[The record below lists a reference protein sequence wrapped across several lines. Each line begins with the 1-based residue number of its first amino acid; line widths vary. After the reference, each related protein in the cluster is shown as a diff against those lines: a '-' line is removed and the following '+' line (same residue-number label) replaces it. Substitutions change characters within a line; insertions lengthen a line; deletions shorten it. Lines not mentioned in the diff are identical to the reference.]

1 MAIEQVLPNP
11 IGETIAEA
19 VEVIIPD
26 DIQTTDTEDGGVV
39 VDFSGELADELTGNE
54 GSFDEN
60 LAEVMDDG
68 DLESIASELI
78 GDYESDKNSRKD
90 WEKAYIQGL
99 DLLGMKY
106 EDRTTPWPGA
116 SGVFH
121 PLLAEAVVRYQAQT
135 IMEVFP
141 ASGPVRTQVVGK
153 MTSDKAKQAERVEE
167 EMNYIVTQKIPGYRA
182 EMEQLL
188 FRQPLAGS
196 AFKKI
201 YFDSYRQVP
210 RADFVP
216 AEDFIVPYGASDLE
230 SCPRYTHV
238 MKKYSNELKKL
249 MASGFY
255 RDLDLPEPTP
265 ERSDIQDKYDRIDGD
280 NPSWEVDD
288 RHTIL
293 EMHVD
298 YDLPGFESEDGIA
311 LPYVITIEKQS
322 RQILSIRRNWREDD
336 PRREKRMH
344 FVHYPYLPGLGFYG
358 SGLIH
363 LIGGIAK
370 SATSII
376 RQLIDAGTL
385 SNLPAG
391 LKARGLRIKGDS
403 SPLMPG
409 EFRDVDVAS
418 GAIKDS
424 ITFLPYKE
432 PSAVLY
438 QLLGTLTE
446 EGRRIGS
453 IADVSIG
460 DMNPNA
466 PVGTTLALLERNL
479 KVMSAVQARVHA
491 AMNQEFKLIA
501 QIVKDYMGEEYEY
514 DVGGDYNR
522 TQDFDERVDVIPV
535 SDPNAST
542 MAQRVMQ
549 YEAAL
554 RMAQQAPQIYNQPL
568 LHREFLQVLNVKGAD
583 EIVKLPEE
591 IKPTDPVSENMEI
604 LKQGQV
610 KAFKDQDHEAHLAVH
625 MAFAE
630 DPRIQQMVG
639 QSQSAGAIQ
648 AAMQAHIAE
657 HMGFAYRKKIELQIG
672 VPLPDPGQPMPPEI
686 EQAIAAV
693 QMLAAQKVLQEGQA
707 EAAQKQA
714 DQQAQDPILQMQQAE
729 LQIKGQEAQRKAQK
743 DQADAAIA
751 AEKLR
756 LDQERIDSAER
767 IAGAKIMAEMEAK
780 EKEISIKRAGEL
792 LRAGAKLMGGNVQT
806 PQGGE

>member
-1 MAIEQVLPNP
+1 MAIESALPNP
-11 IGETIAEA
+11 IGLPQEDPID
-19 VEVIIPD
+19 VVMPD
-26 DIQTTDTEDGGVV
+26 QPDINTMATEDGGVV
-39 VDFSGELADELTGNE
+39 VDFSGEEAAKIQDSEAFG
-54 GSFDEN
+54 DN
-60 LAEVMDDG
+60 LAEYMDEGELD
-68 DLESIASELI
+68 SIAAELV
-78 GDYESDKNSRKD
+78 SDFASDRQSRRD
-90 WEKAYIQGL
+90 WEKAYIEGL

-116 SGVFH
+116 SGVYH

-135 IMEVFP
+135 IMEVMP
-141 ASGPVRTQVVGK
+141 ASGPVRTQVIGK
-153 MTSDKAKQAERVEE
+153 LTTEKAQQAERVEE

-201 YFDSYRQVP
+201 YFDSYRKVP

-216 AEDFIVPYGASDLE
+216 SEDFVVPYGASDLE

-238 MKKYSNELKKL
+238 MKKYPNELKKL

-255 RDLDLPEPTP
+255 RDVDLPDPTP
-265 ERSDIQDKYDRIDGD
+265 ERTDIQDKYDRIDGD
-280 NPSWEVDD
+280 KPSWELDD
-288 RHTIL
+288 RYTIL

-298 YDLPGFESEDGIA
+298 YDLPGYESEDGVA
-311 LPYVITIEKQS
+311 LPYVITIEKQT
-322 RQILSIRRNWREDD
+322 QTVLSIRRNWREGD
-336 PRREKRMH
+336 PAKQKRMH

-358 SGLIH
+358 TGLIH

-370 SATSII
+370 SSTSII

-491 AMNQEFKLIA
+491 AMGHEFKLIA
-501 QIVKDYMGEEYEY
+501 QIVKDYMGPEYEY
-514 DVGGDYNR
+514 DVGDGDFNR
-522 TQDFDERVDVIPV
+522 AQDFDDRVDVIPV

-554 RMAQQAPQIYNQPL
+554 RMAQQSPQIYNEAL
-568 LHREFLQVLNVKGAD
+568 LHREFLEVLNIKGAD
-583 EIVKLPEE
+583 EIVKLPED
-591 IKPTDPVSENMEI
+591 IKPMDPVSENMAI
-604 LKQGQV
+604 LKQDQV
-610 KAFKDQDHEAHLAVH
+610 KAFKDQDHEAHLTVH
-625 MAFAE
+625 MSFAQ
-630 DPRIQQMVG
+630 DPRIQEMVG
-639 QSQSAGAIQ
+639 QSQFAGAIQ

-657 HMGFAYRKKIELQIG
+657 HMGFAYRNKIEQQLG
-672 VPLPDPGQPMPPEI
+672 VTLPPPGDPVPPEV
-686 EQAIAAV
+686 EKSLAQVEA
-693 QMLAAQKVLQEGQA
+693 MAAQKVLADGMA
-707 EAAQKQA
+707 EAQQKQA
-714 DQQAQDPILQMQQAE
+714 QEQAQDPLIQMQQQE
-729 LQIKGQEAQRKAQK
+729 LQIKAADAQRKAMK
-743 DQADAAIA
+743 DMADMQMK
-751 AEKLR
+751 AERLR
-756 LDQERIDSAER
+756 LDQEKMVSAER
-767 IAGAKIMAEMEAK
+767 IAGAKIMAEVDIRDTEAERK
-780 EKEISIKRAGEL
+780 QMTEVIKAGT
-792 LRAGAKLMGGNVQT
+792 KLMGGA
-806 PQGGE
+806 

>member
-1 MAIEQVLPNP
+1 MAIENALPNP
-11 IGETIAEA
+11 VGLPQDDLP
-19 VEVIIPD
+19 EVIVDTPAD
-26 DIQTTDTEDGGVV
+26 VETTPTEDGGVV
-39 VDFSGELADELTGNE
+39 VDFSAEAAEQIQGDEGF
-54 GSFDEN
+54 GDN
-60 LAEVMDDG
+60 LAEYIDEG
-68 DLESIASELI
+68 ELQSIAGELV
-78 GDYESDKNSRKD
+78 GDYISDRNSRRD
-90 WEKAYIQGL
+90 WEKAYIEGL

-106 EDRTTPWPGA
+106 EERTTPWPGA

-121 PLLAEAVVRYQAQT
+121 PILAEAVVRYQAQT
-135 IMEVFP
+135 IMEVMP
-141 ASGPVRTQVVGK
+141 ASGPVRTQVIGK
-153 MTSDKAKQAERVEE
+153 MTTEKAKQAERVEE
-167 EMNYIVTQKIPGYRA
+167 EMNYLVTQKIPGYRA

-196 AFKKI
+196 AFKKV
-201 YFDSYRQVP
+201 YYDAHRGVP

-216 AEDFIVPYGASDLE
+216 SEDFVVPYGASDLE

-238 MKKYSNELKKL
+238 MKKYPNELKKL

-255 RDLDLPEPTP
+255 RDVDLPDPTP
-265 ERSDIQDKYDRIDGD
+265 ERTDIQDKYDKIDGD
-280 NPSWEVDD
+280 KPSWEIDD
-288 RHTIL
+288 RYTIL

-298 YDLPGFESEDGIA
+298 LDLPGYESEDGVA
-311 LPYVITIEKQS
+311 LPYVVTIEKQT
-322 RQILSIRRNWREDD
+322 QTVLSIRRNWREDD
-336 PRREKRMH
+336 PIKQKRMH

-358 SGLIH
+358 TGLIH

-370 SATSII
+370 SSTSII

-403 SPLMPG
+403 APLMPG

-491 AMNQEFKLIA
+491 AMGQEFKLIA
-501 QIVKDYMGEEYEY
+501 QIIKDYMPAEYEY
-514 DVGGDYNR
+514 DVGEGDFSR

-604 LKQGQV
+604 IKQGQV
-610 KAFKDQDHEAHLAVH
+610 KAFKDQDHEAHIAVH
-625 MAFAE
+625 QAFAN
-630 DPRIQQMVG
+630 DPRIQAMVG
-639 QSQSAGAIQ
+639 QSPYASAIQ
-648 AAMQAHIAE
+648 AAMQAHLAE
-657 HMGFAYRKKIELQIG
+657 HIGFAYRNHIEQQLG
-672 VPLPDPGQPMPPEI
+672 VTLPPPGEPVPPEV
-686 EQAIAAV
+686 EQALAQVEA
-693 QMLAAQKVLQEGQA
+693 MAAQKVLQDGQA
-707 EAAQKQA
+707 QAQQQQAQEQMQDPLVQMQMQELAIKQA
-714 DQQAQDPILQMQQAE
+714 D
-729 LQIKGQEAQRKAQK
+729 AQRKAMK
-743 DQADAAIA
+743 DMADAQLK
-751 AEKLR
+751 AERLK
-756 LDQERIDSAER
+756 LDQEKMISQER
-767 IAGAKIMAEMEAK
+767 IAGAKVMAEVQARDSEAERK
-780 EKEISIKRAGEL
+780 QMTEVIKAST
-792 LRAGAKLMGGNVQT
+792 KLMGGQ
-806 PQGGE
+806 

>member
-1 MAIEQVLPNP
+1 MAIEKQLANP
-11 IGETIAEA
+11 IGLSEA
-19 VEVIIPD
+19 EVI
-26 DIQTTDTEDGGVV
+26 DIVMPPEIDTTETPDGGVV
-39 VDFSGELADELTGNE
+39 VDFSAEMAELIVGDEG
-54 GSFDEN
+54 FDDN
-60 LAEVMDDG
+60 LAEYIDDAE
-68 DLESIASELI
+68 LASIASELI
-78 GDYESDKNSRKD
+78 DDYQSDRESRRD
-90 WEKAYIQGL
+90 WEKAYVEGL
-99 DLLGMKY
+99 NLLGMKY
-106 EDRTTPWPGA
+106 EQRTTPWPGA
-116 SGVFH
+116 SGVTH

-135 IMEVFP
+135 IMEVMP
-141 ASGPVRTQVVGK
+141 ASGPVRTQVIGK
-153 MTSDKAKQAERVEE
+153 MTPQKAKQAERVES
-167 EMNYIVTQKIPGYRA
+167 EMNYIVTQKMPGYRA

-196 AFKKI
+196 AFKKV
-201 YFDSYRQVP
+201 YFDSVRKVP
-210 RADFVP
+210 CADFVP
-216 AEDFIVPYGASDLE
+216 AEDFVVPYGASSLE
-230 SCPRYTHV
+230 SAPRYTHI
-238 MKKYSNELKKL
+238 MRKYPNEVKKL

-255 RDLDLPEPTP
+255 RDVDLPEPYP
-265 ERSDIQDKYDRIDGD
+265 ERSDIQEKYDDIEGES
-280 NPSWEVDD
+280 PTWEVDD
-288 RHTIL
+288 RHLIL
-293 EMHVD
+293 EMHVE
-298 YDLPGFESEDGIA
+298 YDLPGYESEDGVA
-311 LPYVITIEKQS
+311 LPYVITIDKQS
-322 RQILSIRRNWREDD
+322 QTVLAIRRNWRKED
-336 PRREKRMH
+336 PLKQKRMH

-363 LIGGIAK
+363 LIGGVTK
-370 SATSII
+370 SSTSIL

-501 QIVKDYMGEEYEY
+501 QIIKDYMDPEYEY
-514 DVGGDYNR
+514 EVDEDANR
-522 TQDFDERVDVIPV
+522 AEDFDDRVDVIPV

-591 IKPTDPVSENMEI
+591 IKPMDPVTENMNI
-604 LKQGQV
+604 LKQDQV
-610 KAFKDQDHEAHLAVH
+610 KAFEDQDHEAHIAVH
-625 MAFAE
+625 MAFAQ

-639 QSQSAGAIQ
+639 QSQFAGAIQ

-657 HMGFAYRKKIELQIG
+657 HLGFAYRKKIEQQLG
-672 VPLPDPGQPMPPEI
+672 VPIPSNLEDMPPEI
-686 EQAIAAV
+686 EQALSAL
-693 QMLAAQKVLQEGQA
+693 QMLAADKVLAEGQA
-707 EAAQKQA
+707 EAQQQQA
-714 DQQAQDPILQMQQAE
+714 AQQAQDPILQMQQQE
-729 LQIKGQEAQRKAQK
+729 LQIKMQEAQRKARK
-743 DQADAAIA
+743 DMADAQLA
-751 AEKLR
+751 AAKLSLDKEKLASS
-756 LDQERIDSAER
+756 ERV
-767 IAGAKIMAEMEAK
+767 AGAKIMAEMEARN
-780 EKEISIKRAGEL
+780 EEISVRRSTEL
-792 LRAGAKLMGGNVQT
+792 LKAGTALVGSQNRNPNGNQ
-806 PQGGE
+806 

>member
-1 MAIEQVLPNP
+1 MAIESALPNP
-11 IGETIAEA
+11 IGLPQEDPID
-19 VEVIIPD
+19 VVMPD
-26 DIQTTDTEDGGVV
+26 QPDINTMATEDGGVV
-39 VDFSGELADELTGNE
+39 VDFSGEEAAKIQDSEAFG
-54 GSFDEN
+54 DN
-60 LAEVMDDG
+60 LAEYMDEGELD
-68 DLESIASELI
+68 SIAAELV
-78 GDYESDKNSRKD
+78 SDFASDRQSRRD
-90 WEKAYIQGL
+90 WEKAYIEGL

-116 SGVFH
+116 SGVYH

-135 IMEVFP
+135 IMEVMP
-141 ASGPVRTQVVGK
+141 ASGPVRTQVIGK
-153 MTSDKAKQAERVEE
+153 LTTEKAQQAERVEE

-201 YFDSYRQVP
+201 YFDSYRKVP

-216 AEDFIVPYGASDLE
+216 SEDFVVPYGASDLE

-238 MKKYSNELKKL
+238 MKKYPNELRKL

-255 RDLDLPEPTP
+255 RDVDLPDPTP
-265 ERSDIQDKYDRIDGD
+265 ERTDIQDKYDRIDGD
-280 NPSWEVDD
+280 KPSWELDD
-288 RHTIL
+288 RYTIL

-298 YDLPGFESEDGIA
+298 YDLPGYESEDGVA
-311 LPYVITIEKQS
+311 LPYVITIEKQT
-322 RQILSIRRNWREDD
+322 QTILSIRRNWREGD
-336 PRREKRMH
+336 PAKQKRMH

-358 SGLIH
+358 TGLIH

-370 SATSII
+370 SSTSII

-403 SPLMPG
+403 APLMPG

-491 AMNQEFKLIA
+491 AMGQEFKLIA
-501 QIVKDYMGEEYEY
+501 QIVKDYMGPEYEY
-514 DVGGDYNR
+514 DVGDGDFSRAN
-522 TQDFDERVDVIPV
+522 DFDDRVDVIPV

-554 RMAQQAPQIYNQPL
+554 RMAQQAPQIYNEAL
-568 LHREFLQVLNVKGAD
+568 LHREFLEVLNIKGAD
-583 EIVKLPEE
+583 EIVKLPED
-591 IKPTDPVSENMEI
+591 IKPMDPVSENMAI
-604 LKQGQV
+604 LKQDQV
-610 KAFKDQDHEAHLAVH
+610 KAFKDQDHEAHLTVH
-625 MAFAE
+625 MSFAQ
-630 DPRIQQMVG
+630 DPRIQEMVG
-639 QSQSAGAIQ
+639 QSQFAGAIQ

-657 HMGFAYRKKIELQIG
+657 HMGFAYRNKIEQQLG
-672 VPLPDPGQPMPPEI
+672 VTLPPPGDPVPPEV
-686 EQAIAAV
+686 EKSLAQVEA
-693 QMLAAQKVLQEGQA
+693 MAAQKVLADGMA
-707 EAAQKQA
+707 EAQQRQAQE
-714 DQQAQDPILQMQQAE
+714 QAQDPLIQMQQQE
-729 LQIKGQEAQRKAQK
+729 IQIKAQDAQRKAMK
-743 DQADAAIA
+743 DMIDAQMK
-751 AEKLR
+751 AERLR
-756 LDQERIDSAER
+756 LDQEKMASAER
-767 IAGAKIMAEMEAK
+767 IAGAKIMAEVDIRDTEAERK
-780 EKEISIKRAGEL
+780 QMAEVIKAST
-792 LRAGAKLMGGNVQT
+792 KLMGGA
-806 PQGGE
+806 

>member
-1 MAIEQVLPNP
+1 MAIESALPNP
-11 IGETIAEA
+11 MGLPQEEPIDVVMPQQA
-19 VEVIIPD
+19 
-26 DIQTTDTEDGGVV
+26 DINTMATEDGGVV
-39 VDFSGELADELTGNE
+39 VDFSGEEAERIQDAE
-54 GSFDEN
+54 GFGDN
-60 LAEVMDDG
+60 LAEYIDEGELD
-68 DLESIASELI
+68 SIAADLV
-78 GDYESDKNSRKD
+78 SDFSSDRQSRRD
-90 WEKAYIQGL
+90 WEKAYIEGL

-116 SGVFH
+116 SGVYH

-135 IMEVFP
+135 IMEVMP
-141 ASGPVRTQVVGK
+141 ASGPVRTQVIGK
-153 MTSDKAKQAERVEE
+153 LTTEKAQQAERVEE

-201 YFDSYRQVP
+201 YFDSYRKVP

-216 AEDFIVPYGASDLE
+216 SEDFVVPYGASDLE

-238 MKKYSNELKKL
+238 MKKYPNELKKL

-255 RDLDLPEPTP
+255 RDVDLPDPTP
-265 ERSDIQDKYDRIDGD
+265 ERTDIQDKYDRIDGD
-280 NPSWEVDD
+280 KPSWELDD
-288 RHTIL
+288 RYTIL

-298 YDLPGFESEDGIA
+298 YDLPGYESEDGVA
-311 LPYVITIEKQS
+311 LPYVITIEKQT
-322 RQILSIRRNWREDD
+322 QTVLSIRRNWREGD
-336 PRREKRMH
+336 PAKQKRMH

-358 SGLIH
+358 TGLIH

-370 SATSII
+370 SSTSII

-403 SPLMPG
+403 APLMPG

-491 AMNQEFKLIA
+491 AMGQEFKLIA
-501 QIVKDYMGEEYEY
+501 QIVKDYMGPEYEY
-514 DVGGDYNR
+514 DVGDGDFSRAN
-522 TQDFDERVDVIPV
+522 DFDDRVDVIPV

-554 RMAQQAPQIYNQPL
+554 RMAQQAPQIYNEAL
-568 LHREFLQVLNVKGAD
+568 LHREFLEVLNIKGAD
-583 EIVKLPEE
+583 EIVKLPED
-591 IKPTDPVSENMEI
+591 IKPMDPVSENMAI
-604 LKQGQV
+604 LKQDQV
-610 KAFKDQDHEAHLAVH
+610 KAFKDQDHEAHLTVH
-625 MAFAE
+625 MSFAQ
-630 DPRIQQMVG
+630 DPRIQEMVG
-639 QSQSAGAIQ
+639 QSQFAGAIQ

-657 HMGFAYRKKIELQIG
+657 HMGFAYRNKIEQQLG
-672 VPLPDPGQPMPPEI
+672 VTLPPPGDPVPPEV
-686 EQAIAAV
+686 EKSLAQVEA
-693 QMLAAQKVLQEGQA
+693 MAAQKVLADGMA
-707 EAAQKQA
+707 EAQQKQA
-714 DQQAQDPILQMQQAE
+714 QEQAQDPLIRMQQQE
-729 LQIKGQEAQRKAQK
+729 LQIKAADAQRKAMK
-743 DQADAAIA
+743 DMADMQMK
-751 AEKLR
+751 AERLR
-756 LDQERIDSAER
+756 LDQEKMVSAER
-767 IAGAKIMAEMEAK
+767 IAGAKIMAEVDIRDAEAESK
-780 EKEISIKRAGEL
+780 QMTEVVKAS
-792 LRAGAKLMGGNVQT
+792 AKLMGGA
-806 PQGGE
+806 

>member
-1 MAIEQVLPNP
+1 MAIESALPNP
-11 IGETIAEA
+11 IGLPADEPMEVLMPPDIETTE
-19 VEVIIPD
+19 
-26 DIQTTDTEDGGVV
+26 TDDGGVL
-39 VDFSGELADELTGNE
+39 VDFSGEAAEEIE
-54 GSFDEN
+54 GGAESFDAN
-60 LAEVMDDG
+60 LAEFMDEG
-68 DLESIASELI
+68 DLDAI
-78 GDYESDKNSRKD
+78 GSDLLGDFRSDRESRKD
-90 WEKAYIQGL
+90 WEKAYVEGL

-106 EDRTTPWPGA
+106 EERSIPWPGA

-121 PLLAEAVVRYQAQT
+121 PLLAEAVVRYQSQT
-135 IMEVFP
+135 IMEVYP
-141 ASGPVRTQVVGK
+141 ASGPVRTQVIGK
-153 MTSDKAKQAERVEE
+153 MTPQKAKQAERVEE

-201 YFDSYRQVP
+201 YFDPYRKVP

-216 AEDFIVPYGASDLE
+216 AEDFVVPYGASSLE
-230 SCPRYTHV
+230 DCPRYTHV
-238 MKKYSNELKKL
+238 MKKYPNEVKK
-249 MASGFY
+249 MIASGFY
-255 RDLDLPEPTP
+255 RDVDLPDPSP
-265 ERSDIQDKYDRIDGD
+265 ERSLIQDKYDRIDGD

-288 RHTIL
+288 RHTLL

-298 YDLPGFESEDGIA
+298 YDLPGYEDEDGIA
-311 LPYVITIEKQS
+311 LPYVVTIERQS
-322 RQILSIRRNWREDD
+322 GKVLSIRRNWREGD
-336 PRREKRMH
+336 PAKEKRMH

-363 LIGGIAK
+363 LIGGIAR
-370 SATSII
+370 SSTSIL

-403 SPLMPG
+403 APLMPG

-432 PSAVLY
+432 PSQVLY

-501 QIVKDYMGEEYEY
+501 QIIMDYMGPEYEF
-514 DVGGDYNR
+514 DVGGDFNR
-522 TQDFDERVDVIPV
+522 LEDFDDRVDVIPV

-542 MAQRVMQ
+542 MSQRMMQ
-549 YEAAL
+549 YQTAL
-554 RMAQQAPQIYNQPL
+554 QMSQQAPQIYNTAL
-568 LHREFLQVLNVKGAD
+568 LHRQALEVMSIKGAD

-591 IKPTDPVSENMEI
+591 MKAMDPVSENMAVLRQDQI
-604 LKQGQV
+604 
-610 KAFKDQDHEAHLAVH
+610 KAFPDQDHESHIQVH
-625 MAFAE
+625 MSFVQ
-630 DPRIQQMVG
+630 DPRIQEMVG
-639 QSQSAGAIQ
+639 QSQFAGPIN
-648 AAMQAHIAE
+648 AAMQSHIAE
-657 HMGFAYRKKIELQIG
+657 HMGFAYRRQIEEQMG
-672 VPLPDPGQPMPPEI
+672 VNLPPPGEDVPPEV
-686 EQAIAAV
+686 EATLAKVEA
-693 QMLAAQKVLQEGQA
+693 LAAQKVLQNAMAQ
-707 EAAQKQA
+707 AAQQRA
-714 DQQAQDPILQMQQAE
+714 QQQAQDPLIQMQQAE
-729 LQIKGQEAQRKAQK
+729 LQIKAQEAQRKAAK
-743 DQADAAIA
+743 DQADNMLA

-756 LDQERIDSAER
+756 LDKERMESTER
-767 IAGAKIMAEMEAK
+767 IAGAKIMADVDVRDRELDAK
-780 EKEISIKRAGEL
+780 QLTEVVKASS
-792 LRAGAKLMGGNVQT
+792 KLMGGR
-806 PQGGE
+806 

>member
-1 MAIEQVLPNP
+1 MAIESALPNP
-11 IGETIAEA
+11 MGLPQEDPIDVVMPEQA
-19 VEVIIPD
+19 
-26 DIQTTDTEDGGVV
+26 DINTMATEDGGVV
-39 VDFSGELADELTGNE
+39 VDFSGEEAERIQDSE
-54 GSFDEN
+54 GFGDN
-60 LAEVMDDG
+60 LAEYIDEGELD
-68 DLESIASELI
+68 SIAADLV
-78 GDYESDKNSRKD
+78 SDFSSDRQSRRD
-90 WEKAYIQGL
+90 WEKAYIEGL

-116 SGVFH
+116 SGVYH

-135 IMEVFP
+135 IMEVMP
-141 ASGPVRTQVVGK
+141 ASGPVRTQVIGK
-153 MTSDKAKQAERVEE
+153 LTTEKAQQAERVEE

-201 YFDSYRQVP
+201 YFDSYRKVP

-216 AEDFIVPYGASDLE
+216 SEDFVVPYGASDLE

-238 MKKYSNELKKL
+238 MKKYPNELKKL

-255 RDLDLPEPTP
+255 RDVDLPDPTP
-265 ERSDIQDKYDRIDGD
+265 ERTDIQDKYDRIDGD
-280 NPSWEVDD
+280 KPSWELDD
-288 RHTIL
+288 RYTIL

-298 YDLPGFESEDGIA
+298 YDLPGYESEDGVA
-311 LPYVITIEKQS
+311 LPYVITIEKQT
-322 RQILSIRRNWREDD
+322 QTVLSIRRNWREGD
-336 PRREKRMH
+336 PAKQKRMH

-358 SGLIH
+358 TGLIH

-370 SATSII
+370 SSTSII

-491 AMNQEFKLIA
+491 AMGQEFKLIA
-501 QIVKDYMGEEYEY
+501 QIVKDYMGPEYEY
-514 DVGGDYNR
+514 DVGDGDFSR
-522 TQDFDERVDVIPV
+522 AQDFDDRVDVIPV

-554 RMAQQAPQIYNQPL
+554 RMAQQAPQIYNEAL
-568 LHREFLQVLNVKGAD
+568 LHREFLEVLNIKGAD
-583 EIVKLPEE
+583 EIVKLPED
-591 IKPTDPVSENMEI
+591 IKPMDPVSENMAI
-604 LKQGQV
+604 LKQDQV
-610 KAFKDQDHEAHLAVH
+610 KAFKDQDHEAHLTVH
-625 MAFAE
+625 MSFAQ
-630 DPRIQQMVG
+630 DPRIQEMVG
-639 QSQSAGAIQ
+639 QSQFAGAIQ

-657 HMGFAYRKKIELQIG
+657 HMGFAYRNKIEQQLG
-672 VPLPDPGQPMPPEI
+672 VTLPPPGDPVPPEV
-686 EQAIAAV
+686 EKSLAQVEA
-693 QMLAAQKVLQEGQA
+693 MAAQKVLADGMA
-707 EAAQKQA
+707 EAQQKQA
-714 DQQAQDPILQMQQAE
+714 QEQAQDPLIQMQQQE
-729 LQIKGQEAQRKAQK
+729 LQIKAADAQRKAMK
-743 DQADAAIA
+743 DMADMQMK
-751 AEKLR
+751 AERLR
-756 LDQERIDSAER
+756 LDQEKMASAER
-767 IAGAKIMAEMEAK
+767 IAGAKIMAEVDIRDTEAERK
-780 EKEISIKRAGEL
+780 QMTEVIKAGT
-792 LRAGAKLMGGNVQT
+792 KLMGGA
-806 PQGGE
+806 